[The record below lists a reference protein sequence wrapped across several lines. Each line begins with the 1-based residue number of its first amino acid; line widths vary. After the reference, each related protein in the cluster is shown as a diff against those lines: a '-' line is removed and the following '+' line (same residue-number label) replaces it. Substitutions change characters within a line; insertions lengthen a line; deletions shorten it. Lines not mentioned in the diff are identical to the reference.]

1 MPQPKLHA
9 SAAVRQDSYRKRREN
24 ARRIELAAKGLPPLP
39 TISSLPGW
47 PRWKASV
54 EAARVLLD
62 QTLGEMQDYF
72 DDRSES
78 WQEGERGDEHQER
91 IAAVEVAIEAMNDL
105 NF

>member
-9 SAAVRQDSYRKRREN
+9 SAAARQDSYRKRREN
-24 ARRIELAAKGLPPLP
+24 ARLIELAAKGLPPLP
-39 TISSLPGW
+39 VISSLPGW

-54 EAARVLLD
+54 EAARQLLN
-62 QTLGEMQDYF
+62 QTLAEMEEYF
-72 DDRSES
+72 EDRSES

-91 IAAVEVAIEAMNDL
+91 IASVEAVVDAMSEL